1 MLASSRWGRQY
12 AAISALLWVGF
23 SAHTSALPI
32 NSPSAVTWLQ
42 VPVVGQQEL
51 HETSTKPSA
60 LASGYQLDIHRLLV
74 TLPDNQILRLDT
86 SGIDTPRLWVAE
98 HPGTYQEMP
107 WQQTNL
113 QDTVIMGDVAT
124 TRRTLIVQF
133 ARPLPPDIGTR
144 LTAGR
149 LDVETSADRAF
160 SLPTQSLRA
169 DGNKYWRLTA
179 GQALE
184 LNVAANTPLE
194 IESRVELAG
203 RGDTM
208 NYQLT
213 TQWHQQ
219 SPQTAVFNGRNLV
232 TAETASCARVSA
244 RPQYLQLAPQAQPGQ
259 LTLRAD
265 RDLLIRV
272 TSAGSGRYLLDV
284 NRRPLIPGMKIVD
297 PRATQTLNLALPNA
311 TDWPAQE
318 RQLYTRAR
326 ALLNNQRREGGLTA
340 LALLDN
346 YLLHTPSAHI
356 QALRNTVWERATL
369 YRDLQPEHP
378 PAAPVQLRYASVN
391 LPGENLAKPSG
402 YFYPLHNPLS
412 FTLRPLPERS
422 FARLAFSAVAT
433 PGAAELAQVRVTF
446 DSGAATTLLLD
457 LSVNRDMLLPAGV
470 VSVFDGTL
478 EIAAHS
484 IEIPVPAGVKSMRV
498 EQLNG
503 QPLIAAAEHRNS
515 RAFALSELEFAT
527 LLEADGHLLR
537 ETFMVGLRNDG
548 TQGKIL
554 TENTTDAPAAVTAQ
568 RELLTHHWRP
578 LWRYLEEQRLRF
590 SRELSTSTQKISS
603 PPSANGVQAIAALTA
618 RKDWDGLLSAA
629 HPLAER
635 GTAEQRRIAVPA
647 RDMALKQ
654 LGEHRTAEHFLKLA
668 LLDTD
673 TGVREF
679 AADALAQQY
688 RNSHADAALVGLY
701 TYLTLQTQG
710 DMYLEKLADALLATG
725 RIRDHLQLL
734 AIATAQPEK
743 LLDAA
748 LNAGWWRLFDRY
760 LSTLPP
766 LQAEHWMAMRALHHG
781 DFDGAAA
788 HWRAAVQPAQATYA
802 LRGKEL
808 LDNLYR
814 AQPGAAQAWFDWVVQ
829 IPGTRGWQ
837 ELPAS
842 LVFAVPTYIDNP
854 RHGIRQKVYRAAAG
868 QSIPVTVYGPATL
881 KLTTR
886 SVMPV
891 GKPNQLKDWL
901 KIEGGGHAVLA
912 PLQNTLL
919 SDRTLE
925 DGSVLSTAETVL
937 VHLTAG
943 IHHLRI
949 APQRH
954 GAVVALKL
962 QRPFMSD
969 GPLPD
974 PHMTALLGASAPVK
988 PSSSLRYQWLQ
999 RYLAQQD
1006 CSAPLPP
1013 RTVALSTLFDPEQRR
1028 SVYPAPVSDEG
1039 TPFGN
1044 AQLAE
1049 QAQPITPVAALTKLA
1064 ARVKSLTDDQLYSF
1078 TLSTLWHQ
1086 QQQILG
1092 DELSAALL
1100 LSAYH
1105 QGAHIP
1111 QLARLYRSIADQYDW
1126 QNLTSVSSSAG
1137 VRKFSEESD
1146 YYQSPELRRDLFLKG
1161 SAAGIS
1167 HLLGHT
1173 KKVALGYNNIQPA
1186 TLELQLR
1193 QLLLPGK
1200 TLPGADVELNVDGTR
1215 RTLNVPGDGSRRSLR
1230 LNMPPGQHRIH
1241 FSLAT
1246 SHPQIQVALALTE
1259 TYTSGSKQVIRN
1271 PQLPYFVASPG
1282 APVTVTVQGPTVVR
1296 VDRKVGS
1303 RTLSSYRPVL
1313 AGVKTLT
1320 FAAPDNQTSGFYRL
1334 YQLRYAPG
1342 GNLENRYIYAPPQLS
1357 DPLLD
1362 SPPQQ
1367 LRWPTDISRYVLEET
1382 QDREPGE
1389 ATASAN
1395 ATWSATVEA
1404 GQLRQS
1410 EEDSAQGLTPFYT
1423 EQNVSRRRFYDALDL
1438 YVRTDLLRRDY
1449 DGEIDTLLGARQW
1462 IDWEPRDSNL
1472 SLGLY
1477 GHYYTQTVAEQGGDK
1492 RNHTLY
1498 ISANGTYRTTI
1509 TPTLYN
1515 RVQIQAFQYWL
1526 TLDRDD
1532 IVALNGVDPELFSSY
1547 KDDHPGGWD
1556 FSDRL
1561 TFSYWRDNRIYVE
1574 GELRSN
1580 GLGNPTDLDFSGV
1593 TLGVDQL
1600 VGDFTVGGTVH
1611 RRRYSNDNDR
1621 RQDSHTT
1628 RVGLYVDWQRWRNKY
1643 GLDVR
1648 LNSNIDVGNG
1658 DTAWML
1664 SGTWYFHN
1672 NRFLRDFRPRETSFR
1687 NHREERFAPTG
1698 NSSVLTPM
1706 P

>member
-1 MLASSRWGRQY
+1 MLAGTRWGRQY
-12 AAISALLWVGF
+12 AVIVALLWVGY
-23 SAHTSALPI
+23 SAQLAALPI
-32 NSPSAVTWLQ
+32 NSPTAVTWLQ
-42 VPVVGQQEL
+42 VPVASQQDSHGAIAE
-51 HETSTKPSA
+51 PSA
-60 LASGYQLDIHRLLV
+60 LAFAYRLDAHRVLV
-74 TLPDNQILRLDT
+74 TLPGNQILRLDAE
-86 SGIDTPRLWVAE
+86 GVDIPRLWLAE
-98 HPGTYQEMP
+98 RPGTYRETP
-107 WQQTNL
+107 WHRTNL
-113 QDTVIMGDVAT
+113 PHTVIMGEVAPA
-124 TRRTLIVQF
+124 RRTLILQF
-133 ARPLPPDIGTR
+133 PQLLPPNIGTR

-149 LDVETSADRAF
+149 LDAESGADRVF
-160 SLPTQSLRA
+160 SLATQSLRA
-169 DGNKYWRLTA
+169 DGKKYWRLSA

-184 LNVAANTPLE
+184 LSVTANTPLE

-203 RGDTM
+203 RSDTAD
-208 NYQLT
+208 YQLT

-219 SPQTAVFNGRNLV
+219 PPVTAVFNGRNLI
-232 TAETASCARVSA
+232 TTETTSCARISA
-244 RPQYLQLAPQAQPGQ
+244 RPQYLQLDPQAEPGR

-272 TSAGSGRYLLDV
+272 TSAGSGRYLLDI
-284 NRRPLIPGMKIVD
+284 NRRTLIPGMNIVGH
-297 PRATQTLNLALPNA
+297 RTTQTLNLALPNA
-311 TDWPAQE
+311 TVWPVQE
-318 RQLYTRAR
+318 RQLYTRVR
-326 ALLNNQRREGGLTA
+326 ALLNNQHREGGLSA
-340 LALLDN
+340 LALIDN
-346 YLLHTPSAHI
+346 YLVHTASAHM

-378 PAAPVQLRYASVN
+378 PSAPVLLRYAPIN
-391 LPGENLAKPSG
+391 LPGENLAKSSG

-412 FTLRPLPERS
+412 FALRALPERS
-422 FARLAFSAVAT
+422 FARVAFSALAMASAVEF
-433 PGAAELAQVRVTF
+433 AEVRVTF
-446 DSGAATTLLLD
+446 DNGAATTLLLD
-457 LSVNRDMLLPAGV
+457 LSLKQDTPLREGIA
-470 VSVFDGTL
+470 SVFDGAL

-484 IEIPVPAGVKSMRV
+484 VEIPVPTGVKSMRI

-503 QPLIAAAEHRNS
+503 APLIAAAEHRNS

-527 LLEADGHLLR
+527 LLGTDRQLLR
-537 ETFMVGLRNDG
+537 EVFMVGLRNGG
-548 TQGKIL
+548 TQRKNL
-554 TENTTDAPAAVTAQ
+554 PLDTADAPAAVTEQ
-568 RELLTHHWRP
+568 QELITHHWRP
-578 LWRYLEEQRLRF
+578 LWRYLDEQRLRF
-590 SRELSTSTQKISS
+590 SRELGTSTQKSG
-603 PPSANGVQAIAALTA
+603 PPPTANGMQAFAALTA

-635 GTAEQRRIAVPA
+635 GTAEQRRAAVPA
-647 RDMALKQ
+647 RDMALKH

-668 LLDTD
+668 LQDTD

-679 AADALAQQY
+679 AVRTLAQQY
-688 RNSHADAALVGLY
+688 RNNQEEAALVGLY
-701 TYLTLQTQG
+701 TYLTLQPQG
-710 DMYLEKLADALLATG
+710 DMYLERLADALLATG
-725 RIRDHLQLL
+725 RVLDHLQLL
-734 AIATAQPEK
+734 SISTEQPEK

-748 LNAGWWRLFDRY
+748 LTAGWWRIFERNL
-760 LSTLPP
+760 TALPP

-788 HWRAAVQPAQATYA
+788 HWRSAVQPEQATYA

-808 LDNLYR
+808 LDNVYR
-814 AQPGAAQAWFDWVVQ
+814 AQPGATQAWFDWAGQ
-829 IPGTRGWQ
+829 LPGTRGWQ

-868 QSIPVTVYGPATL
+868 QSIPVTVHGPATL

-891 GKPNQLKDWL
+891 GKPDQLKDWL
-901 KIEGGGHAVLA
+901 KIEGGDSAVLA

-919 SDRTLE
+919 SDRHLE
-925 DGSVLSTAETVL
+925 DGSALSTAESAL
-937 VHLTAG
+937 VHLAAG
-943 IHHLRI
+943 THHLRI
-949 APQRH
+949 EPQQY
-954 GAVVALKL
+954 GAVVALKVHS
-962 QRPFMSD
+962 PFMSD

-974 PHMTALLGASAPVK
+974 PQVTALLGASAPVK
-988 PSSSLRYQWLQ
+988 PSSLRYQWLQ
-999 RYLAQQD
+999 RYLAQQE
-1006 CSAPLPP
+1006 CPTPQTP
-1013 RTVALSTLFDPEQRR
+1013 RSLKLSTLFDPEQRL
-1028 SVYPAPVSDEG
+1028 SVYPAPTSGEG
-1039 TPFGN
+1039 TPFGG

-1049 QAQPITPVAALTKLA
+1049 QAQPVTPVSALTELA
-1064 ARVKSLTDDQLYSF
+1064 ARTETLTDDQLYSF

-1086 QQQILG
+1086 QQRTLS

-1100 LSAYH
+1100 TSAYH
-1105 QGAHIP
+1105 RGAHIP
-1111 QLARLYRSIADQYDW
+1111 KLARLYRSTVDRYDW
-1126 QNLTSVSSSAG
+1126 QNLTSVRSSAG

-1146 YYQSPELRRDLFLKG
+1146 HYQSPELRRDLFLKG
-1161 SAAGIS
+1161 SATGIS

-1186 TLELQLR
+1186 TLELQFR

-1200 TLPGADVELNVDGTR
+1200 VLPGANIMLDVDGTR
-1215 RTLNVPGDGSRRSLR
+1215 RTLDVAGDGSRRSVR
-1230 LNMPPGQHRIH
+1230 LNMLPGQHRIH
-1241 FSLAT
+1241 FSLVT
-1246 SHPQIQVALALTE
+1246 SHPQIQVALSLTE
-1259 TYTSGSKQVIRN
+1259 TYASGSEQVIRN

-1282 APVTVTVQGPTVVR
+1282 APVTITVQGPTIVR
-1296 VDRKVGS
+1296 VDRKIGS
-1303 RTLSSYRPVL
+1303 RTVSTYQPVL
-1313 AGVKTLT
+1313 AGIKTLT

-1334 YQLRYAPG
+1334 YQLRHAPG
-1342 GNLENRYIYAPPQLS
+1342 KNVENRYVYTQPQLS

-1362 SPPQQ
+1362 STSQQ
-1367 LRWPTDISRYVLEET
+1367 LHWPDEIDGYVLDDA
-1382 QDREPGE
+1382 QDGTSEVAMDSG
-1389 ATASAN
+1389 N
-1395 ATWSATVEA
+1395 ATWSTTLEA

-1423 EQNVSRRRFYDALDL
+1423 EQNVSRRRFYEELAL

-1462 IDWEPRDSNL
+1462 IDWEPRDSDL

-1477 GHYYTQTVAEQGGDK
+1477 GHYYTQTVAEQGGDN

-1498 ISANGTYRTTI
+1498 LSTNGTYRTTI

-1515 RVQIQAFQYWL
+1515 RVQIKAFQYWL
-1526 TLDRDD
+1526 SLDRSDV
-1532 IVALNGVDPELFSSY
+1532 IALNSVDPELFSSY
-1547 KDDHPGGWD
+1547 KDDHPNGWD

-1593 TLGVDQL
+1593 ALGVDQL
-1600 VGDFTVGGTVH
+1600 VGDFTLGGTIH

-1621 RQDSHTT
+1621 GQDSHTT
-1628 RVGLYVDWQRWRNKY
+1628 RLGLYVDWQRWRNKY

-1672 NRFLRDFRPRETSFR
+1672 NRFLRDFRPQETSFR
-1687 NHREERFAPTG
+1687 NHREERFVPAG
-1698 NSSVLTPM
+1698 NNSVLTPM